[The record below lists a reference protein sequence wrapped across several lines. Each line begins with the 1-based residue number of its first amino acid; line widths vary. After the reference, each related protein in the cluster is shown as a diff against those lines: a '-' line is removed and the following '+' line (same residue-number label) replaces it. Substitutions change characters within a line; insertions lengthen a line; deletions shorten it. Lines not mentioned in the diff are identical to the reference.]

1 MCVCVC
7 VCVCVCAHVCV
18 FILFWWGKQTES
30 LFSWMKKNSW
40 SLPGISFAS
49 GLRMLVHCAFLSS
62 SNCCDTFSLVCSPP
76 DQKKKYSAEPA
87 LNVGSHPYCAKHQ
100 LMNVW
105 PREPLS
111 HFSNV
116 LSIHWNFTV
125 HNYLSVSDPT
135 RHFPDWFDIYNAVK
149 VVHGNHSDNHCNR

>member
-1 MCVCVC
+1 MYVCVC
-7 VCVCVCAHVCV
+7 VCTCVC
-18 FILFWWGKQTES
+18 LFWSGEES
-30 LFSWMKKNSW
+30 KLNLLFSWMKKKKNSW
-40 SLPGISFAS
+40 SLPGISYAS

-100 LMNVW
+100 LMSVW

-116 LSIHWNFTV
+116 HSIHWNFTA
-125 HNYLSVSDPT
+125 HSYLSVSDHT
-135 RHFPDWFDIYNAVK
+135 RHFSDWCDIYNAVK
-149 VVHGNHSDNHCNR
+149 VVHGNHSDNHCNW